1 MKINDKLSNGLNE
14 QIAKEFYSEYLYL
27 AMAVHFED
35 QNLEG
40 FANWMYK
47 QAEEEHQ
54 HGMKIL
60 KYLVERGNS
69 VVIDK
74 IEKPNFDSSSV
85 KTIFEQALQHEQFV
99 TKSINDLMDLAIET
113 NDHATKNFLIWF
125 VDEQVEEE
133 ASVEKI
139 INYLDMIGDKGNG
152 LFMLDRELAK
162 R

>member
-1 MKINDKLSNGLNE
+1 MKINDKLSKELNE
-14 QIAKEFYSEYLYL
+14 QITKEFYSEYLYL

-35 QNLEG
+35 LNLEG

-47 QAEEEHQ
+47 QATEEHE

-60 KYLVERGNS
+60 KYLVERGSS
-69 VVIDK
+69 VKIDK
-74 IEKPNFDSSSV
+74 IDEPKFDKSSI
-85 KTIFEQALQHEQFV
+85 KGIFEQALKHEQFV
-99 TKSINDLMDLAIET
+99 TKSIDNLMDIAIET
-113 NDHATKNFLIWF
+113 NDHPTKNFLIWF

-133 ASVEKI
+133 SSVEKI

-152 LFMLDRELAK
+152 LFMLDRELSK

>member
-1 MKINDKLSNGLNE
+1 MKINEKLSKGLVE

-27 AMAVHFED
+27 AMAVHFEEL
-35 QNLEG
+35 NLEG

-69 VVIDK
+69 VKINAISEPK
-74 IEKPNFDSSSV
+74 IENKDV
-85 KTIFEQALQHEQFV
+85 KSIFEQSLQHEQFV

-152 LFMLDRELAK
+152 LFMIDRELAK

>member
-1 MKINDKLSNGLNE
+1 MKINDKLHKGLVE

-27 AMAVHFED
+27 AMAVKFEEM
-35 QNLEG
+35 NLEG

-47 QAEEEHQ
+47 QAEEEHT

-60 KYLVERGNS
+60 KYLVERGNT
-69 VVIDK
+69 
-74 IEKPNFDSSSV
+74 IEIKEIPQPKLKSDDV
-85 KTIFEQALQHEQFV
+85 KAIFQQSLEHEQFV
-99 TKSINDLMDLAIET
+99 TKSINDLMDVAIET
-113 NDHATKNFLIWF
+113 NDHATKLFLNWF
-125 VDEQVEEE
+125 VEEQVEEE

-152 LFMLDRELAK
+152 LFMIDRELAK